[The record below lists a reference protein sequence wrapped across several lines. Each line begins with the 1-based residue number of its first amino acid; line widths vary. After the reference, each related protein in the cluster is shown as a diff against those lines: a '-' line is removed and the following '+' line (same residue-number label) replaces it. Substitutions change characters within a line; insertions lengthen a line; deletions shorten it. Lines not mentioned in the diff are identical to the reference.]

1 MNKKMSFRLWAVA
14 ALATGVL
21 AVMVT
26 AQVTKTMPKPE
37 KICPITFQLYPDTPL
52 EKNFAAK
59 IERDNA
65 ILSTFLGEL
74 RSTAGLLPWVK
85 EWAGRAIKI
94 DKADTSQMS
103 RAVNELHA
111 LLKAKGHA
119 NPFQGTYL
127 AEPSLTKEDGETVT
141 GLPAVI
147 GELVRIVEGSTYI
160 DAQSVQVY
168 LRYLPSNSTEYA
180 NINGAHPDKNEP
192 AKGPIDIIAHIHTV
206 LAYAPYDDPVR
217 ISGKEPHR
225 TVCDPG
231 Y

>member
-1 MNKKMSFRLWAVA
+1 MNKKMSFKLRAVA
-14 ALATGVL
+14 ALAMGAL

-26 AQVTKTMPKPE
+26 AQVTRTIPKPE

-65 ILSTFLGEL
+65 VLSTFLGEL
-74 RSTAGLLPWVK
+74 RSMPGLLADVK
-85 EWAGRAIKI
+85 SWIANP
-94 DKADTSQMS
+94 S
-103 RAVNELHA
+103 RTPDPINEFYG
-111 LLKAKGHA
+111 LLKTKNAA
-119 NPFQGTYL
+119 NPFPGTYL
-127 AEPSLTKEDGETVT
+127 AEPSLTKENGETVT

-147 GELVRIVEGSTYI
+147 GELVRIVENSTYI

-168 LRYLPSNSTEYA
+168 LQYLPSNSTEYMD
-180 NINGAHPDKNEP
+180 INRAHPD
-192 AKGPIDIIAHIHTV
+192 ASRKGPIDIIAHIHTV
-206 LAYAPYDDPVR
+206 LAYAPHDDPVR
-217 ISGKEPHR
+217 ISGTQGHR

>member
-1 MNKKMSFRLWAVA
+1 MNKKMSFKLLTVAV
-14 ALATGVL
+14 LAVGAL

-26 AQVTKTMPKPE
+26 AQVTRTMPKPE
-37 KICPITFQLYPDTPL
+37 KICPITFQLYPGTPL
-52 EKNFAAK
+52 ERNFAAK
-59 IERDNA
+59 IEKDNA
-65 ILSTFLGEL
+65 VLSTFLGEL
-74 RSTAGLLPWVK
+74 RSMPGLLADVK
-85 EWAGRAIKI
+85 SWIANPSRT
-94 DKADTSQMS
+94 ADP
-103 RAVNELHA
+103 VNEFFG
-111 LLKAKGHA
+111 LLKTRNAA

-127 AEPSLTKEDGETVT
+127 AEPSLTKENGETVT

-168 LRYLPSNSTEYA
+168 LQYLPSNSAEYA
-180 NINGAHPDKNEP
+180 KINSTHPDNNR
-192 AKGPIDIIAHIHTV
+192 KGPIDIIAHIHTV

-217 ISGKEPHR
+217 ISGTQGHR